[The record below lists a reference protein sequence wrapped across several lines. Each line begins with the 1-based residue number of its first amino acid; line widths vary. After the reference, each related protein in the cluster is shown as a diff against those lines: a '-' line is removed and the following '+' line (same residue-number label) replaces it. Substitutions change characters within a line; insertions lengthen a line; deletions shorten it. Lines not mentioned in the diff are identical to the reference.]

1 MQTSVT
7 FVIRL
12 KVLIV
17 YIYTKFTILK
27 IKSYYLVLLFC
38 SASFFVSAQNWAT
51 NFEEA
56 KQLASKNNEHIVLV
70 FQGSDWCAPCIK
82 LDKEIW
88 STTEYQDLAKNHF
101 VMLKADFPRKKANKL
116 PSDLELQNKKLAET
130 YNNQGYF
137 PFVVVLD
144 KNGKVLGNMGYE
156 KITPT
161 QYYTKL
167 ASFIK

>member
-1 MQTSVT
+1 M
-7 FVIRL
+7 
-12 KVLIV
+12 K
-17 YIYTKFTILK
+17 TKA
-27 IKSYYLVLLFC
+27 YLLYVAFFSL
-38 SASFFVSAQNWAT
+38 SFFVGAQEWTT

-56 KQLASKNNEHIVLV
+56 KQVASKTNQHIVLV
-70 FQGSDWCAPCIK
+70 FQGSDWCAPCMK

-88 STTEYQDLAKNHF
+88 NTKEYQDLAKNHF

-116 PSDLELQNKKLAET
+116 PSNLELQNQKLAET